1 MVDLDDVKPK
11 IFAKVKYPSLTE
23 LRENPSA
30 PPIVNGGADDRG
42 NGFRLKHI
50 RELQNFLE
58 EEIKKRE
65 ALNKKYFRISKIIN
79 ILNNGLSSVI
89 IAAGGTGGALL
100 LTGIG
105 SPISAAL
112 AIGGV
117 VIGGVTIIGNFYS
130 RKARTKGEKHLKIS
144 ERAITKLDT
153 IASHISKSLMDDFVS
168 NEEFNIIL
176 EEVNK
181 YKVLK
186 EEIRNNNKKKL
197 KNEEKES
204 LIEKGRQEATNSFRK
219 LIEKNNKFETL

>member
-1 MVDLDDVKPK
+1 MTEMTDKL
-11 IFAKVKYPSLTE
+11 YPTLPAV
-23 LRENPSA
+23 RETPNA
-30 PPIVNGGADDRG
+30 PPVINGGEDDRG
-42 NGFRLKHI
+42 HGYRLKHI
-50 RELQNFLE
+50 RDLQNFLE
-58 EEIKKRE
+58 EEIKYRE

-79 ILNNGLSSVI
+79 IVNGGLSSVVM
-89 IAAGGTGGALL
+89 AAGGTGGALL
-100 LTGIG
+100 LTGVG
-105 SPISAAL
+105 APISAVL

-117 VIGGVTIIGNFYS
+117 VIGGITIFSNFYS

-153 IASHISKSLMDDFVS
+153 IASHISKSLMDDFIS

-186 EEIRNNNKKKL
+186 EEIRSNNKKKL
-197 KNEEKES
+197 KKEEEES

-219 LIEKNNKFETL
+219 LVETNSKYETFKF

>member
-1 MVDLDDVKPK
+1 MTEMTAK
-11 IFAKVKYPSLTE
+11 IYPTLPAV
-23 LRENPSA
+23 RETPNA
-30 PPIVNGGADDRG
+30 PPVINGGTDDRG
-42 NGFRLKHI
+42 HGFRLKHI
-50 RELQNFLE
+50 QELQKFLE
-58 EEIKKRE
+58 EEIKNRE
-65 ALNKKYFRISKIIN
+65 ALNKKYFRISR
-79 ILNNGLSSVI
+79 ILNIVNSGLSSVV

-100 LTGIG
+100 LTGVG
-105 SPISAAL
+105 APISAAL

-117 VIGGVTIIGNFYS
+117 VIGGVTIISNFYS

-153 IASHISKSLMDDFVS
+153 IASHISKALMDDFVS

-186 EEIRNNNKKKL
+186 EEIRNNTKKKL
-197 KNEEKES
+197 KNDEKES

-219 LIEKNNKFETL
+219 LVEKKHGGTLGY